1 MSVQLKWLMELQ
13 IRPVFRACLFLGLT
27 FSANV
32 WADQAIEVKQVVEQN
47 VKSVLATFEEKKS
60 SFETDPEGFY
70 QDMEGAL
77 TKIVDFRRIAARV
90 MGKHARKA
98 SKEQRNRFVEV
109 FKSSL
114 FDSYS
119 KTLVNSGS
127 FNITVLKAKINPR
140 SDKRASVE
148 MEVVSD
154 KGNSYPVTYSMFRN
168 KEDIWLVEN
177 VIVFGVNIG
186 LAFKDRF
193 EAQMRVNKGDVDKVI
208 DGWTVDIGIDLPE
221 EV

>member
-1 MSVQLKWLMELQ
+1 MELQ
-13 IRPVFRACLFLGLT
+13 IKSVFRACLVLGLI
-27 FSANV
+27 FSVNV

-47 VKSVLATFEEKKS
+47 VESILATFEEKKS

-70 QDMEGAL
+70 QDMEEAL

-168 KEDIWLVEN
+168 NEDIWLVEN

-193 EAQMRVNKGDVDKVI
+193 EAQMRTNKGDVDKVI

>member
-1 MSVQLKWLMELQ
+1 MSVQVKRFIELQ
-13 IRPVFRACLFLGLT
+13 MKTILRACLILSLL
-27 FSANV
+27 FSVNV

-47 VKSVLATFEEKKS
+47 VESILATFEEKKS

-98 SKEQRNRFVEV
+98 SKDQRNRFVEV

-154 KGNSYPVTYSMFRN
+154 KGNSYPVTYSMYRS
-168 KEDIWLVEN
+168 KEGVWLVEN

-193 EAQMRVNKGDVDKVI
+193 EAQMRTSKGDVDKVI
-208 DGWTVDIGIDLPE
+208 DGWTVDIDIDLPE